1 MKRLAAVAMSVTQ
14 SISIPIHN
22 PAARVALLALLLSA
36 CGGGGDQG
44 KVNAAAVA
52 PTNGVVVPASG
63 ASATSGSSSS
73 STSSSGTGTAAP
85 ASGASSPS
93 ATAPVLPFFGVNG
106 HYVDGG
112 VYASIPL
119 ATQAAHLVGLGM
131 NVYRQDVYIADHV
144 NTLASTVIPGL
155 GPNVTVLP
163 MIEAHPWADPSLN
176 GQQPTEASAYAY
188 AYKLSAYAAK
198 KLAGIPMVEF
208 GNEYD
213 LDSHNAPIQ
222 GDGVNISDYDN
233 STFPIWRGALR
244 GALDG
249 WRSVDTNRTTKLIA
263 NATSGALHFGFL
275 DGLMTGTQPDGTT
288 GHPKITP
295 DVIQWHWYSNGG
307 DFENAFGK
315 TGRYNVLAR
324 LKERYNLPI
333 VVTEIGV
340 NTDNSDAQ
348 ISAYITKTIPELV
361 AAKAAYNV
369 IGFNWYELYDDRSGA
384 YGLLTGSAQEKPR
397 YGLMKAAIAGSAPN

>member
-14 SISIPIHN
+14 SISIPIHY
-22 PAARVALLALLLSA
+22 PAARAALLALLLSA
-36 CGGGGDQG
+36 CGGGGDQA
-44 KVNAAAVA
+44 KVNAAAPTSNVVA
-52 PTNGVVVPASG
+52 PA
-63 ASATSGSSSS
+63 SSSP
-73 STSSSGTGTAAP
+73 STSSSGTAAP

-93 ATAPVLPFFGVNG
+93 NTASALPFFGVNG

-112 VYASIPL
+112 VYASVPL
-119 ATQAAHLVGLGM
+119 ATQAAHLAGLGM
-131 NVYRQDVYIADHV
+131 SVYRQDVYIPAHID
-144 NTLASTVIPGL
+144 TLASTVIPGL
-155 GPNVTVLP
+155 GSNVTVLP
-163 MIEAHPWADPSLN
+163 MIQAHPWADPSLN

-188 AYKLSAYAAK
+188 AYKLSVYAAK
-198 KLAGIPMVEF
+198 KLAGIPIVEF

-213 LDSHNAPIQ
+213 IDSHNAPIQ
-222 GDGVNISDYDN
+222 GDGINVSDYDN

-288 GHPKITP
+288 GHPKLTP

-307 DFENAFGK
+307 DLENALGK

-324 LKERYNLPI
+324 LKDRYNLPI

-348 ISAYITKTIPELV
+348 IAAYIAKTIPELA
-361 AAKAAYNV
+361 AAKATYNV
-369 IGFNWYELYDDRSGA
+369 IGFDWYELYDDRSGA
-384 YGLLTGSAQEKPR
+384 YGLLTNSAQEKPR
-397 YGLMKAAIAGSAPN
+397 YGLMKTAIAGAVPN

>member
-1 MKRLAAVAMSVTQ
+1 MKRLAAVATSVTQ
-14 SISIPIHN
+14 SIGIPIHY
-22 PAARVALLALLLSA
+22 PKATAILFTLLLCA
-36 CGGGGDQG
+36 CGGGGDQS
-44 KVNAAAVA
+44 KVNAAASPVNSVVA
-52 PTNGVVVPASG
+52 PAAG
-63 ASATSGSSSS
+63 
-73 STSSSGTGTAAP
+73 TSSSGTAAP
-85 ASGASSPS
+85 APGASSPS
-93 ATAPVLPFFGVNG
+93 ETASALPFFGANG
-106 HYVDGG
+106 HYVGGG
-112 VYASIPL
+112 VYASVPL
-119 ATQAAHLVGLGM
+119 ATQASHLAGLGM
-131 NVYRQDVYIADHV
+131 TVYRQDAYIPDHIDA
-144 NTLASTVIPGL
+144 LASAAIPGL
-155 GPNVTVLP
+155 GAGITVLP

-188 AYKLSAYAAK
+188 AYKLSVYAAK

-213 LDSHNAPIQ
+213 VDSHNAPIQ
-222 GDGVNISDYDN
+222 GDGINISDYDN

-249 WRSVDTNRTTKLIA
+249 WRSVDTNHTTKLIA

-307 DFENAFGK
+307 DFENALGK

-324 LKERYNLPI
+324 LKDRYNLPI
-333 VVTEIGV
+333 VITEIGV

-348 ISAYITKTIPELV
+348 IAAYIAKTIPELV

-369 IGFNWYELYDDRSGA
+369 IGFNWYELYDDRTGP
-384 YGLLTGSAQEKPR
+384 YGLMTNNAQEKPR
-397 YGLMKAAIAGSAPN
+397 YGLMRAAIAGAVQN